1 MKLLKTLDK
10 KELLIRV
17 IVGILAIGIL
27 IGAYFFA
34 TDGRRGNE
42 ITINSGYE
50 FETARVLEVTEEQ
63 FEGSEEYENE
73 HASGYQILELELL
86 SGCYAGDQVTVKNV
100 FSVLAKYSIY
110 AEPGMEI
117 TVAVKTV
124 GDNEYQVAI
133 YNYSRS
139 KTIWLF
145 VALFAVLLLFIGGK
159 QGIAAIFGLALTVF
173 GILFV
178 LLPLIVQRAWPPVPT
193 TLLIVSFTMFVS
205 YVFIGGIHTK
215 AMTAALGAF
224 GGVLLAGLFASI
236 AGEALHISGLNDDR
250 VTDLYRVA
258 GDYGIRLHD
267 LFLCGILISAEG
279 AIMDISMSV
288 ASAVEEVHR
297 VDPTRRMWQLFRSGM
312 HIGRD
317 AMGTMANTL
326 ILAFAGTGLT
336 TMIFT
341 YAYNVTYNRLMNE
354 DFIAAE
360 LIRALAGSLGMILTV
375 PLVAIVAA
383 AIFANQKEK
392 RTEVREIAT
401 Q

>member
-86 SGCYAGDQVTVKNV
+86 SGRYAGDQVTVKNI
-100 FSVLAKYSIY
+100 FSVQAKYSIY

-145 VALFAVLLLFIGGK
+145 VALFAVLLLFVGGK

>member
-10 KELLIRV
+10 KELLTRIL
-17 IVGILAIGIL
+17 VGILAIGIL
-27 IGAYFFA
+27 VGAYFYA

-86 SGCYAGDQVTVKNV
+86 TGRYAGDQVTVRNV

-124 GDNEYQVAI
+124 GDNDYQVAI

-178 LLPLIVQRAWPPVPT
+178 LLPLIVQRGWPPVPT

-205 YVFIGGIHTK
+205 YIFIGGIHTK

-224 GGVLLAGLFASI
+224 GGVLLAGLFAWI

-258 GDYGIRLHD
+258 GDYGIRLRD

-297 VDPTRRMWQLFRSGM
+297 VDPTRKTWQLFRSGM

-392 RTEVREIAT
+392 RTGVREK
-401 Q
+401 

>member
-86 SGCYAGDQVTVKNV
+86 SGRYAGDQVMVKNV
-100 FSVLAKYSIY
+100 LSVLAKYSIF

>member
-1 MKLLKTLDK
+1 MKLLKSLDK
-10 KELLIRV
+10 KELLTRIV
-17 IVGILAIGIL
+17 VGILAIGIL
-27 IGAYFFA
+27 VGAYFYA

-86 SGCYAGDQVTVKNV
+86 TGRYTGDQVTVKNV

-110 AEPGMEI
+110 VTPGMEI

-178 LLPLIVQRAWPPVPT
+178 LLPLIVQRGWPPIPT
-193 TLLIVSFTMFVS
+193 TLLLVSFTMFVS

-224 GGVLLAGLFASI
+224 GGVLLAGLFAYL
-236 AGEALHISGLNDDR
+236 AGNALHISGLNDDR

-258 GDYGIRLHD
+258 GDYGIKLHD
-267 LFLCGILISAEG
+267 LFLCGILVSAEG

-297 VDPTRRMWQLFRSGM
+297 VDPSRKTWPLFRSGM

-375 PLVAIVAA
+375 PLVALVAA

-392 RTEVREIAT
+392 RTDVREK
-401 Q
+401 